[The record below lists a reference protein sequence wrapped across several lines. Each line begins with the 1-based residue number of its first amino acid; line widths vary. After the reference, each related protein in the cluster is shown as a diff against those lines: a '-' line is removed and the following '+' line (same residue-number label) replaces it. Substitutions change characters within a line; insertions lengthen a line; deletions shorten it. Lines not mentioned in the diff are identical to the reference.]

1 MYVADSAVDKNQAS
15 GSGGGI
21 YTYRISTSTITRSS
35 LHTNMANWGGA
46 ISARETMSLA
56 AIDSTLS
63 GNHAV
68 TSGGAVIAQRSG
80 VSFQRSTI
88 TGNSAA
94 SNPDGTGAGGGI
106 IAYDGSKISLGH
118 TILAG
123 NDDDPSNLGPDLYL
137 VPNFNAPTLSATFS
151 LIGDNRGTNLPEA
164 PVGSP
169 SAAGNLIG
177 GSMNGVI
184 DPLLGPLTF
193 NGGLVLPNGSPMLT
207 HALVPGSPV
216 IDAGDPAVMPGMG
229 IVPLY
234 DQRGMPFSRVVD
246 GDSMDGARID
256 MGAYERQESAPFHL
270 FVDTLADELDG
281 DYSSGDFSL
290 REAIEIANLNPDP
303 DEISF
308 APSLTAAGPAAIL
321 LTMGEM
327 EITDSVKL
335 NGPGSEL
342 LTIDAQ
348 SKSRVINITEAKAN
362 VSIADLTFINGK
374 TTGSV
379 PNDTDFIHSG
389 GVIRSVSTEDLT
401 INRTSIRNSSTEGA
415 EARGGG
421 LFAIGHVAFTQSVIS
436 GNRAGASG
444 GGVSSTGTV
453 SLDRTTVSGN
463 SANGGGGGIAANS
476 VIAVDSHII
485 DNDTSG
491 TASSGGG
498 LRVVTTALF
507 TNSVISGNSTAG
519 ASSEGGGV
527 WTGGSL
533 TLTRSVVGGNST
545 SGHYAGGGG
554 IQSEGAV
561 SLNESVVTGNSTSGN
576 FAGGGGILAA
586 GGATLLRSL
595 VDDNETAGG
604 AAPGG
609 GIFVI
614 GSAMID
620 SSTVSNNLTH
630 GDDSRGGGV
639 SSGVNPLTLINST
652 ISGNKTF
659 GGESVA
665 SFGAVGG
672 GISALGE
679 VTVAYSTIADN
690 DTVESIGGGIWMHND
705 SITIIGSIIA
715 TNSAPAGN
723 PDLQPSVEPVT
734 MSYSLLGDSSG
745 TTLVEAPLGSPDA
758 NGNLIGGP
766 THGAIDPLLSPLAYH
781 GGLTFTDG
789 QLMLT
794 HALLPG
800 SPAIDAG
807 DPAAVTGMGDVPL
820 HDQRGTPFSRV
831 ANGDDIPEARI
842 DMGAVEWQPNPL
854 AGDYNF
860 SGVVDAADYVLW
872 RKTLGSTDDLR
883 ADGDGDADVDQDDYT
898 VWRANFGRTSAVPI
912 TGAAA
917 ASWQPPASPRVSA
930 VTGNPTTSAGIHDSA
945 SASRRSAAVRRRV
958 VGETNAD
965 NDTALIAWL
974 AAIDD
979 GITASQ
985 LGVTADTFADERSR
999 SPDGP
1004 ADAVDDVFA
1013 MLGVRALRKTRALHE
1028 GTSLP
1033 KMLVALRR
1041 QVATMKR
1048 QPADVRPLTPWARR
1062 QCDAWCSPAM

>member
-1 MYVADSAVDKNQAS
+1 MYVADSVVDHNQAG
-15 GSGGGI
+15 GSGGGV
-21 YTYRISTSTITRSS
+21 YTYRISTSTITRST
-35 LHTNMANWGGA
+35 LHANMANWGGA

-56 AIDSTLS
+56 VIDSTLS
-63 GNHAV
+63 GNDAI
-68 TSGGAVIAQRSG
+68 TSGGAVIGQRSG

-106 IAYDGSKISLGH
+106 IVYDGSKISLGH

-123 NDDDPSNLGPDLYL
+123 NHDPSSLGPDLYL
-137 VPNFNAPTLSATFS
+137 YPNFNAPTLSATFS
-151 LIGDNRGTNLPEA
+151 LIGDNRGTNRPEA

-177 GSMNGVI
+177 GPMNGVI
-184 DPLLGPLTF
+184 DPQLGPLTY
-193 NGGLVLPNGSPMLT
+193 NGGPLLPDGSPMLT
-207 HALVPGSPV
+207 HALVPGSPA
-216 IDAGDPAVMPGMG
+216 IDAGDPAAMPGMG

-246 GDSMDGARID
+246 GDNMDGARID

-290 REAIEIANLNPDP
+290 REAIEIANLNPDE
-303 DEISF
+303 DAISF

-321 LTMGEM
+321 LTMGELK
-327 EITDSVKL
+327 ITDSVKL

-342 LTIDAQ
+342 LTIDAL
-348 SKSRVINITEAKAN
+348 SKSRIINIIEAKAN
-362 VSIADLTFINGK
+362 VSISNLSVINGK

-389 GVIRSVSTEDLT
+389 GAIRSVSTEDL
-401 INRTSIRNSSTEGA
+401 IIHRTSIRDSGTQGS

-421 LFAIGHVAFTQSVIS
+421 LFAVGNVTFTESVIN
-436 GNRAGASG
+436 GNRSGASG
-444 GGVSSTGTV
+444 GGVSSLGTV
-453 SLDRTTVSGN
+453 SLDRTNVSGN
-463 SANGGGGGIAANS
+463 SSNAGGGGGVAANS
-476 VIAVDSHII
+476 VIAVDSHIVG
-485 DNDTSG
+485 NDTSG

-498 LRVVTTALF
+498 LRVVTTASF
-507 TNSVISGNSTAG
+507 TNSVISGNSTVG

-561 SLNESVVTGNSTSGN
+561 SLNESVVIGNSTSGN

-620 SSTVSNNLTH
+620 SSTVSNNRTH
-630 GDDSRGGGV
+630 GDDSRGGGI

-652 ISGNKTF
+652 VSGNKTF
-659 GGESVA
+659 GGESGA

-690 DTVESIGGGIWMHND
+690 DTVESIGGGIWMHDD

-715 TNSAPAGN
+715 ANSAPAGN

-766 THGAIDPLLSPLAYH
+766 VNGAIDPLLGPLVYN
-781 GGLTFTDG
+781 GGPTLPDG
-789 QLMLT
+789 QGILT
-794 HALLPG
+794 YALLLG

-807 DPAAVTGMGDVPL
+807 DPAAVAGMGDVPL

-842 DMGAVEWQPNPL
+842 DVGAVEWQPNPL

-883 ADGDGDADVDQDDYT
+883 ADGDGDADVDQDDYS
-898 VWRANFGRTSAVPI
+898 VWRANFGRTSAVPV
-912 TGAAA
+912 TGTAAV
-917 ASWQPPASPRVSA
+917 ASWQPPASPRGSA
-930 VTGNPTTSAGIHDSA
+930 VTYSPTISAGIHDSA
-945 SASRRSAAVRRRV
+945 SASRRSAAVRRSV

-979 GITASQ
+979 GIAAS
-985 LGVTADTFADERSR
+985 LSGVTADTFADERSR
-999 SPDGP
+999 KPEGP
-1004 ADAVDDVFA
+1004 SADSVDDVFA
-1013 MLGVRALRKTRALHE
+1013 RLGVRAL
-1028 GTSLP
+1028 
-1033 KMLVALRR
+1033 
-1041 QVATMKR
+1041 
-1048 QPADVRPLTPWARR
+1048 
-1062 QCDAWCSPAM
+1062 